1 MKIKNL
7 LWEKVGYLIYYG
19 QSFYLNRYHLGEVN
33 LMYVPKYKWVFST
46 VNCNCN
52 CVCNLLYFL
61 CFHYFVFKGT
71 FIGQKHQ
78 NAFFAEHKHL
88 YRAVKTLLFVNIIC
102 NVKKDFQDV
111 LTTKQLDYK
120 MHRLVILMLLNYHK
134 NHHSKDTSWGTLS
147 LMC

>member
-7 LWEKVGYLIYYG
+7 LWEKVGYLSC
-19 QSFYLNRYHLGEVN
+19 QSLYLNRYHWGEVN

-46 VNCNCN
+46 VNCDCN

-71 FIGQKHQ
+71 FIDKNTKMPFLQSISICTELWRHC
-78 NAFFAEHKHL
+78 F
-88 YRAVKTLLFVNIIC
+88 FVNIIF

-111 LTTKQLDYK
+111 ITTKQLNYK

-134 NHHSKDTSWGTLS
+134 NHHSKDTSWWTLS